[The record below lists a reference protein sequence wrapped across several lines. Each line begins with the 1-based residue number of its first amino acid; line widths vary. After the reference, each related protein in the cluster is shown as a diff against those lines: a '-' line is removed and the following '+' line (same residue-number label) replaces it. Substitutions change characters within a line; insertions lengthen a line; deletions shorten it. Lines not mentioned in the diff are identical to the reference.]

1 MRSGTYQYKA
11 LCPYPQC
18 DKRTN
23 LPPDRHLRMGPYRWH
38 TGPMDAA
45 SESAQRLYD
54 ILVPL
59 CPEAGTALAYGSCF
73 ELLVSVILSA
83 QCTDEQV
90 NKVAPA
96 LFRAYPGPV
105 ELAAADVARVEALVR
120 TTGFYHAKAANIIAT
135 SRMIITDFGGQVP
148 QTIEELVRLPGV
160 GRKTA
165 NLVVSVCFGK
175 PGIVVDTHVLR
186 TARRL
191 GLAPTDK
198 PAISERM
205 IAAAIPES
213 EWTAFSFALNRHGK
227 YVCRARQP
235 LCAECP
241 VQLLC
246 PSAADYL

>member
-1 MRSGTYQYKA
+1 MQVVSA
-11 LCPYPQC
+11 
-18 DKRTN
+18 
-23 LPPDRHLRMGPYRWH
+23 
-38 TGPMDAA
+38 
-45 SESAQRLYD
+45 SAQRLYD

-59 CPEAGTALAYGSCF
+59 WPTSGTALSYRSCF

-90 NKVAPA
+90 NKITPA
-96 LFRAYPGPV
+96 LFRAFPDPAAFAGAN
-105 ELAAADVARVEALVR
+105 LADVEALVR
-120 TTGFYHAKAANIIAT
+120 TTGFYHAKAAHIVAT
-135 SRMIITDFGGQVP
+135 ARMLLGEFGGQVP
-148 QTIEELVRLPGV
+148 QTIDELVRLPGV

-191 GLAPTDK
+191 GLAPTDN
-198 PAISERM
+198 PATSERM

-213 EWTAFSFALNRHGK
+213 QWTAFSYALNRHGK
-227 YVCRARQP
+227 FVCRARKP

-241 VQLLC
+241 VRLLC
-246 PSAADYL
+246 PSAKLQV

>member
-1 MRSGTYQYKA
+1 ME
-11 LCPYPQC
+11 
-18 DKRTN
+18 
-23 LPPDRHLRMGPYRWH
+23 
-38 TGPMDAA
+38 AA
-45 SESAQRLYD
+45 SKFAQSLYD

-59 CPEAGTALAYGSCF
+59 WPEAGTALSYGSCF

-90 NKVAPA
+90 NKVVPA
-96 LFRAYPGPV
+96 LFRSYPGPG
-105 ELAAADVARVEALVR
+105 ELATADIVDVEALVR
-120 TTGFYHAKAANIIAT
+120 TTGFYHAKAANIVAT
-135 SRMIITDFGGQVP
+135 ASMIIKDFGGQVP
-148 QTIEELVRLPGV
+148 QTIEDLVCLPGV

-205 IAAAIPES
+205 IGAAIPES

-227 YVCRARQP
+227 YVCRARKP
-235 LCAECP
+235 LCTECP
-241 VQLLC
+241 VRLLC
-246 PSAADYL
+246 PSAADFR